1 MENNIK
7 KYVQQLLDAK
17 NFAPYADANVIK
29 NTKMGI
35 CIILVNLT
43 KFKDL
48 GEI

>member
-1 MENNIK
+1 MENNYK
-7 KYVQQLLDAK
+7 KYVQKLLDAK
-17 NFAPYADANVIK
+17 SFVPYADANVI

-35 CIILVNLT
+35 CIILVSLT